1 MKIPENIH
9 LLQPEYPDT
18 SSKMS
23 GKMSGKTS
31 GKILSL
37 MAANKFITIPEL
49 AASIGITER
58 SIERNI
64 RKLQEN
70 KLLLREGPA
79 KGGFWK
85 IL

>member
-1 MKIPENIH
+1 MKIPENIN

-18 SSKMS
+18 STKT
-23 GKMSGKTS
+23 SGKTS

-49 AASIGITER
+49 VASIGITER